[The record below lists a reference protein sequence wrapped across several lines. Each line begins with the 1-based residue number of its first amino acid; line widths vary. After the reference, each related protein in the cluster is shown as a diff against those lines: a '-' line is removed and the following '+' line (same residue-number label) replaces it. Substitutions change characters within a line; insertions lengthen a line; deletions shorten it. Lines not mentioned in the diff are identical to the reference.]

1 MHRSFIAGA
10 LGLGIALLAAPEPVH
25 AFANERI
32 QTSIPF
38 KFSVDGTTMPAG
50 KYYIERVSATDRA
63 VLKIEKADGSKS
75 VIFLTRN
82 GERDDSG
89 ESPRVVFSRRSRPR
103 ALHAVLTPDSD
114 TWSEVV
120 QPPPAAKMART
131 TAARKQVAAD
141 RKRDDK
147 KAASKASSGSQKK
160 TSK

>member
-1 MHRSFIAGA
+1 MHRSLFAVA
-10 LGLGIALLAAPEPVH
+10 LGLGFALVAAPEPIH

-50 KYYIERVSATDRA
+50 KYYIERVSATDPS

-75 VIFLTRN
+75 VIFLTKN
-82 GERDDSG
+82 GDRDDSF
-89 ESPRVVFSRRSRPR
+89 ESPRVVFSRRGRPR
-103 ALHAVLTPDSD
+103 VLHAVLTPDSN

-120 QPPPAAKMART
+120 QPPPTAKMART
-131 TAARKQVAAD
+131 TTTRKQAATNGKRADKKVAA
-141 RKRDDK
+141 
-147 KAASKASSGSQKK
+147 SGQKK

>member
-1 MHRSFIAGA
+1 MHRSLSTIA
-10 LGLGIALLAAPEPVH
+10 LGLGFALVAAPEPVH

-32 QTSIPF
+32 QTNIPF

-50 KYYIERVSATDRA
+50 KYYIVRVSATDPS

-82 GERDDSG
+82 GDRDDSG
-89 ESPRVVFSRRSRPR
+89 ESPRVVFSRRGRPR
-103 ALHAVLTPDSD
+103 ALHAVLTPDSN

-120 QPPPAAKMART
+120 QPPPPAKMARST
-131 TAARKQVAAD
+131 TARKQAATNGNSKRADKKVAA
-141 RKRDDK
+141 
-147 KAASKASSGSQKK
+147 SGQKK